1 MLCVLL
7 QQTVR
12 DILGSEKKKRVPI
25 YIIISGKKP
34 GLMIAF
40 RSEAAP
46 PPKSETSP
54 NLTRDQSTIRY

>member
-40 RSEAAP
+40 RSEAP
-46 PPKSETSP
+46 PPPNSVTST
-54 NLTRDQSTIRY
+54 NSTRDRRSIQY